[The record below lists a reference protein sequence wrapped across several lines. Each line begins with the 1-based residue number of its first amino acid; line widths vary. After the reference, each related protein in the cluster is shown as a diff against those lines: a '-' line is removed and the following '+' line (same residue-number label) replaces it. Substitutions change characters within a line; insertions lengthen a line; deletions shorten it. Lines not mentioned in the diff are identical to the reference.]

1 MKLVGYISKNKEITF
16 VLPIYS
22 NLENEFYIHSLD
34 ANFNIIDFIKTEINT
49 NSFIKLYLS
58 KTFELDTK
66 CAIVF
71 VGKDNYIQYNSAHNA
86 IGEIINYLNDRVSK
100 KESKKVLDEAFL
112 IRKAVYTDNFNVD
125 NFIVKLNPSS
135 DEITLTFDFPTTKKE
150 NLEDENKKI
159 SRIEKISTLVISP
172 AMQQLNTGNMNFE
185 LKLKLRAETR
195 RNTLKS
201 FNYQFKLNQNP
212 KNNSKPG

>member
-16 VLPIYS
+16 ATPVYS
-22 NLENEFYIHSLD
+22 FIENEFFIHSLD
-34 ANFNIIDFIKTEINT
+34 ANFNIVDFIKTEINT
-49 NSFIKLYLS
+49 NSFKKLYLS
-58 KTFELDTK
+58 KTFELGSK
-66 CAIVF
+66 CALVF
-71 VGKDNYIQYNSAHNA
+71 VGKNDYIQYNTAHSA
-86 IGEIINYLNDRVSK
+86 IGEIINYLNDVVSK
-100 KESKKVLDEAFL
+100 KESKKILEEAIL

-150 NLEDENKKI
+150 NLEDENKTI
-159 SRIEKISTLVISP
+159 SNLKKTNPLEISP

-201 FNYQFKLNQNP
+201 FNYQFKLNQNS
-212 KNNSKPG
+212 KKNSKPD